1 MTEALS
7 IEQKIDYAVQASD
20 VAVEELDV
28 FCETQG
34 LPLGDVTSWSTA
46 YELGGT
52 LGVQSMV
59 LRWSPGAR
67 RSRAWSEDIKTQLRA
82 FRPRPMRVRVEDN
95 RFTVEEVKMLTANSI
110 IYTPFFQLRV
120 IEDDGVECWFLYWR
134 RVDGSWW
141 PYAGRPHFSSIEEA
155 VDEVVEDPYRCFR
168 LHPLH

>member
-46 YELGGT
+46 YELGGP

-59 LRWSPGAR
+59 LRWSPSAR
-67 RSRAWSEDIKTQLRA
+67 RSRGWSEDVKTQLRA
-82 FRPRPMRVRVEDN
+82 FRPRPMRVKVEDN

-110 IYTPFFQLRV
+110 IYTPFFELRV

-141 PYAGRPHFSSIEEA
+141 PYAGRPHFSGIEEA
-155 VDEVVEDPYRCFR
+155 VEEVVEDPYHCFR